1 MSIFQKTSFQIFF
14 AFVTQF
20 PQNPNGPL
28 IESISSVRLLGG
40 AGLDGKSKI
49 ISKILNTFDTEKEII
64 SLEMI
69 PWWINPKIGTIQFSN
84 CFPINKLYTP
94 AQEMIT
100 SSPLRSI
107 KRSTRGPQL
116 RSGVR
121 DLRTTSLDGTWW
133 VTGDHN
139 WPKWSF
145 TTYLPFPRGGGSQ
158 SWGQCDT
165 FWK

>member
-1 MSIFQKTSFQIFF
+1 M
-14 AFVTQF
+14 TQF

-49 ISKILNTFDTEKEII
+49 ISKILNTFDTEKQII

-84 CFPINKLYTP
+84 CYPINKLYTP

-100 SSPLRSI
+100 SSMLRFI
-107 KRSTRGPQL
+107 KGLTRGPQL
-116 RSGVR
+116 ETGISGPPPSTALVFY
-121 DLRTTSLDGTWW
+121 DLFASSKEGIPELRP
-133 VTGDHN
+133 V
-139 WPKWSF
+139 
-145 TTYLPFPRGGGSQ
+145 
-158 SWGQCDT
+158 
-165 FWK
+165 

>member
-1 MSIFQKTSFQIFF
+1 MSTYQKTSFQIFF
-14 AFVTQF
+14 AFVCQF

-84 CFPINKLYTP
+84 CYPINKLYTP

-100 SSPLRSI
+100 SSP
-107 KRSTRGPQL
+107 
-116 RSGVR
+116 
-121 DLRTTSLDGTWW
+121 
-133 VTGDHN
+133 
-139 WPKWSF
+139 
-145 TTYLPFPRGGGSQ
+145 
-158 SWGQCDT
+158 
-165 FWK
+165 

>member
-1 MSIFQKTSFQIFF
+1 M
-14 AFVTQF
+14 
-20 PQNPNGPL
+20 

-84 CFPINKLYTP
+84 CYPINKLYTP
-94 AQEMIT
+94 AQERIT

-107 KRSTRGPQL
+107 KWSTRGPQL
-116 RSGVR
+116 PGRHMGVNFVR
-121 DLRTTSLDGTWW
+121 
-133 VTGDHN
+133 N
-139 WPKWSF
+139 
-145 TTYLPFPRGGGSQ
+145 
-158 SWGQCDT
+158 
-165 FWK
+165 

>member
-1 MSIFQKTSFQIFF
+1 MSTYQKTSFQIFF
-14 AFVTQF
+14 AFVSQF

-84 CFPINKLYTP
+84 CYPINKLYTP

-116 RSGVR
+116 QSGVSR
-121 DLRTTSLDGTWW
+121 PPPWTAPGGQFCLSGWIKYLFSAHL
-133 VTGDHN
+133 HN
-139 WPKWSF
+139 
-145 TTYLPFPRGGGSQ
+145 
-158 SWGQCDT
+158 
-165 FWK
+165 